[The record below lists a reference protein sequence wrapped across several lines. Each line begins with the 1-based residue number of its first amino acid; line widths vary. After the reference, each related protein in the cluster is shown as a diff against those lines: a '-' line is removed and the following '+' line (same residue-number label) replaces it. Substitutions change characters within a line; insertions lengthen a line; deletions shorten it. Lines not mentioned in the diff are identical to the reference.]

1 VWLVLPGL
9 PDGRGGAFTGGEKLL
24 PPVGL
29 MLFSVGV
36 GVAVGDG
43 ATDDVVVVVEVLEG
57 AGDSVPLHPAV
68 KAPMAIIALPPATS
82 AKRRAQR
89 SDFIVRVQSCP
100 QPERVRRRWWKSR

>member
-29 MLFSVGV
+29 MLFSVG
-36 GVAVGDG
+36 VGDG

-82 AKRRAQR
+82 AKRRAHNPNGCAGGGGEKAANVN
-89 SDFIVRVQSCP
+89 IVAYFGKLRG
-100 QPERVRRRWWKSR
+100 

>member
-1 VWLVLPGL
+1 VWLVLPGW

-29 MLFSVGV
+29 MFFS
-36 GVAVGDG
+36 VGDG
-43 ATDDVVVVVEVLEG
+43 ATDVVVVVVVVVVVLEG
-57 AGDSVPLHPAV
+57 AGDSVPPHPAV

-89 SDFIVRVQSCP
+89 SDFMISSNLNPRIRPTTAS
-100 QPERVRRRWWKSR
+100 E

>member
-36 GVAVGDG
+36 GDG

-57 AGDSVPLHPAV
+57 AGD
-68 KAPMAIIALPPATS
+68 
-82 AKRRAQR
+82 
-89 SDFIVRVQSCP
+89 
-100 QPERVRRRWWKSR
+100 

>member
-1 VWLVLPGL
+1 MWLVLPGL

-29 MLFSVGV
+29 MLFSVG
-36 GVAVGDG
+36 VGDG

-89 SDFIVRVQSCP
+89 YDFIVGVQYFP
-100 QPERVRRRWWKSR
+100 QPVRVRMRLWIKSR